1 MASKQYPIP
10 DALALLSDNVRR
22 TLGSKNR
29 LVGDLQW
36 PSGGGYDYMQ
46 IDIVEFVKVSQIS
59 FTTTGTAEDIVQKA
73 VESESGVSND
83 VVSTTSFLGNTQSKT
98 KINAAPHGT
107 VILPVPANVNY
118 ADNPNYT
125 DNSGILGKV
134 LPKLAS
140 QIVNNEGS
148 SAITDTLQAAAGA
161 GKTGLAMGALN
172 SVAQMGG
179 SSANQITQNAFGR
192 IQNPYTE
199 QVFNGVNMRQFTF
212 DWKLVPRNSDET
224 KKIKAIIK
232 KLRAMALPDYA
243 ATLGNGDD
251 AGSVSDRWLTIP
263 KIFRISWHQ
272 GNNGAEIQALPRLK
286 PCILTGVVV
295 NYTPDAIWATY
306 EGADPVA
313 YTMTLNFTET
323 EIITQTEVINEN
335 F

>member
-1 MASKQYPIP
+1 EYIYPSKCSYIAIGIDRIKIFMASKQYPIP
-10 DALALLSDNVRR
+10 DALALLGDNVRR

-59 FTTTGTAEDIVQKA
+59 FTTTGTAEDIIQKA

-83 VVSTTSFLGNTQSKT
+83 VVSTTSFLGNTQSKI

-161 GKTGLAMGALN
+161 GKTGLAMG
-172 SVAQMGG
+172 
-179 SSANQITQNAFGR
+179 
-192 IQNPYTE
+192 
-199 QVFNGVNMRQFTF
+199 
-212 DWKLVPRNSDET
+212 
-224 KKIKAIIK
+224 
-232 KLRAMALPDYA
+232 
-243 ATLGNGDD
+243 
-251 AGSVSDRWLTIP
+251 
-263 KIFRISWHQ
+263 
-272 GNNGAEIQALPRLK
+272 
-286 PCILTGVVV
+286 
-295 NYTPDAIWATY
+295 
-306 EGADPVA
+306 
-313 YTMTLNFTET
+313 
-323 EIITQTEVINEN
+323 
-335 F
+335 